1 MEQSFLVGVVPT
13 AMAAATSLLVQM
25 AAETRTLSAL
35 RVGAPHEQKL
45 LSLLA
50 EALEPELAMW
60 DNRVQ
65 QPPSGVAM
73 ARYYTQLVVLLVVGQ
88 HSPGHQEE
96 HGNAIGTC
104 HHLPQFSQRVL
115 ISLV

>member
-1 MEQSFLVGVVPT
+1 
-13 AMAAATSLLVQM
+13 MAAATSLLVQM
-25 AAETRTLSAL
+25 AAETRRLSAL

-60 DNRVQ
+60 DNQVQ

-73 ARYYTQLVVLLVVGQ
+73 ARYYTQLVVVLLVVGQ
-88 HSPGHQEE
+88 HAPGHQEK

-104 HHLPQFSQRVL
+104 PHLPQLSQRVL